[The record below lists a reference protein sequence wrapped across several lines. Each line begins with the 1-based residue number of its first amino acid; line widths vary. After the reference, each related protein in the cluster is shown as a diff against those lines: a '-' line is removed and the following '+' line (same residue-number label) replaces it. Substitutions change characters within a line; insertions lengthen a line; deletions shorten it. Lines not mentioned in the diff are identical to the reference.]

1 MITSTE
7 TPKKPSQ
14 CWTDWIWTRTSPPRR
29 KPPRSKDGDVD
40 GDDVGDSEDDDDDHE
55 DVDGDDDDG
64 NNDDVYVNANG
75 DYDDDAHYCSGSG
88 SRMNITTG
96 V

>member
-14 CWTDWIWTRTSPPRR
+14 CWTDWIWTRISLPRR

-40 GDDVGDSEDDDDDHE
+40 GDDVGDSEDDDDDH
-55 DVDGDDDDG
+55 DDDDG

-75 DYDDDAHYCSGSG
+75 DYDDDAHYCSGLG